1 MERKSIVAEKSF
13 LFAKRIIK
21 LSKYLQSKKNEF
33 VISKQIMKSGTS
45 IGANIF
51 EAKYAQSE
59 KDFLSKLSIALKEAS
74 ETKYWIMLI
83 EEEYISRKES
93 ESLRKDLDEILK
105 LLVSSTKTVK
115 NKL

>member
-51 EAKYAQSE
+51 EAKYA
-59 KDFLSKLSIALKEAS
+59 
-74 ETKYWIMLI
+74 
-83 EEEYISRKES
+83 
-93 ESLRKDLDEILK
+93 
-105 LLVSSTKTVK
+105 
-115 NKL
+115 